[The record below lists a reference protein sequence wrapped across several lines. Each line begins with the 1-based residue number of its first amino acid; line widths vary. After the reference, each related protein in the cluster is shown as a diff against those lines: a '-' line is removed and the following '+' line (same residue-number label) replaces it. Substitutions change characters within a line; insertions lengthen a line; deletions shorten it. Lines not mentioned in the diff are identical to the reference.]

1 MGSGEAGDLSLPV
14 GTFAA
19 CKKEE
24 KMYRCTSVSVC
35 TVCICAWVGVGSF
48 PALAPLR
55 CGLVMGEIFSSG
67 GLGMGRFG
75 GRNNLK

>member
-1 MGSGEAGDLSLPV
+1 MGSGEEGDLSLPV

-24 KMYRCTSVSVC
+24 KMYRCTAVSVC

-48 PALAPLR
+48 SCSCLSEMWA
-55 CGLVMGEIFSSG
+55 CY
-67 GLGMGRFG
+67 
-75 GRNNLK
+75 GRNFLVGRPWSRVFFGSK

>member
-1 MGSGEAGDLSLPV
+1 MGSGEEGDLSLPV

-24 KMYRCTSVSVC
+24 KMYRCTAVSVC

-48 PALAPLR
+48 SCSYLSEMWA
-55 CGLVMGEIFSSG
+55 CY
-67 GLGMGRFG
+67 
-75 GRNNLK
+75 GRNFLIGRPWDRVFFGSKQP

>member
-1 MGSGEAGDLSLPV
+1 MGSGEEGDLSLPV

-24 KMYRCTSVSVC
+24 KMYRCTAVSVC

-48 PALAPLR
+48 SCSYLSEMWA
-55 CGLVMGEIFSSG
+55 CY
-67 GLGMGRFG
+67 
-75 GRNNLK
+75 GRNFLIGRPWNRVFFGSK